1 MLELQG
7 NISDT
12 AKLTIYNMPALNTWR
27 TAHAGKDIVMTLK
40 VKRKTRSHPQNA
52 YYWGVVIPLVT
63 KAINDLG
70 NDFDEEE
77 THEFLK
83 KEFNCKEIDVL
94 EGHSIKMPQSTA
106 RLDTKEFMAYIE
118 NIQHFASVMLNT
130 YLPSPNE
137 QTSIDFSLNNQ

>member
-27 TAHAGKDIVMTLK
+27 TAHAGKDVIMTLK
-40 VKRKTRSHPQNA
+40 IKRNRRSLPQNA

-77 THEFLK
+77 THEFIK
-83 KEFNCKEIDVL
+83 SRFNTKQVEVFDGHYID
-94 EGHSIKMPQSTA
+94 IPMSTA
-106 RLDTKEFMAYIE
+106 KLDTKEFMAFIE
-118 NIQHFASVMLNT
+118 RIQQFASTMLSL
-130 YLPSPNE
+130 YIPSPNE
-137 QTSIDFSLNNQ
+137 QTQIDYSLNQ